1 MIRTAR
7 LDSRAQ
13 VILEPV
19 LHTDVV
25 SVGLWNVC
33 GSRDETGR
41 QAGFSHFLEHMLF
54 KGTGRRSAFQI
65 AREVERVGGF
75 LNAFTEKEVT
85 CFYCTLPAEDLQL
98 AVDVLADMYF
108 HSVLDPREIEKE
120 KAVVI
125 NEIQTAEDNPEEKA
139 HQLYLEGL
147 WNGHELSRKITGESA
162 EVSAIET
169 RRAGGFYQ
177 ERFTGEH
184 TVVTASGRLEPEALL
199 EQLDSASCS
208 RRPGRVP
215 PAVPSDGSRT
225 RQRSWELK
233 RDKFEQVQVYT
244 GISYPSARRAADY
257 YQDLVFNTLFGESMS
272 SRLFQDLREDKGL
285 CYTVYSFRSY
295 FTDIS
300 LWTIYASTTPATLS
314 PLLDGL
320 EAELGT
326 AARRAAHAE
335 GGRGRQEPDPRRHDP
350 GQGGHGKPHEAPV
363 PHALPHRPGRGA
375 RGVDGDAGGESG
387 REEVL
392 RLVDELIRAEAFNL
406 LAYGSRGVR
415 KLRAAGVPL
424 LRERWRDIQVPFR
437 RGGRCRATSPRVPRG
452 RTCAPRWPGSWC
464 WSRAQRAVVPTGLRL
479 QIPAGY
485 EAQVRPR
492 SGLALEHGV
501 TVLNSPGTDRRGLPR
516 RDQGHP
522 DQPGAGALHGEAR
535 GPRSPRSC
543 SPPW

>member
-1 MIRTAR
+1 LIRTAR

-19 LHTDVV
+19 RHTDVV
-25 SVGLWNVC
+25 SVGLWNVR
-33 GSRDETGR
+33 GSRDEARGE
-41 QAGFSHFLEHMLF
+41 AGFSHFLEHMLF
-54 KGTGRRSAFQI
+54 KGTERRSAFQI

-75 LNAFTEKEVT
+75 LNAFTEKEVI
-85 CFYCTLPAEDLQL
+85 CCYCTLPAEDLEL
-98 AVDVLADMYF
+98 AMDVLADMYF
-108 HSVLDPREIEKE
+108 HSILDPREIEKE

-162 EVSAIET
+162 EVSAIGRGELE
-169 RRAGGFYQ
+169 RFYQ

-199 EQLDSASCS
+199 EQLNKRFPAPPAAP
-208 RRPGRVP
+208 RA
-215 PAVPSDGSRT
+215 PAVPERRQPA
-225 RQRSWELK
+225 RQRSWKLK

-320 EAELGT
+320 EAELGRLRREPPT
-326 AARRAAHAE
+326 EREVEDAKSQIRGGMILAKEDMETRMKRLFRMHYLTDRVVEHEESMGMLAA
-335 GGRGRQEPDPRRHDP
+335 
-350 GQGGHGKPHEAPV
+350 V
-363 PHALPHRPGRGA
+363 
-375 RGVDGDAGGESG
+375 G

-415 KLRAAGVPL
+415 KLHLPA
-424 LRERWRDIQVPFR
+424 FR
-437 RGGRCRATSPRVPRG
+437 F
-452 RTCAPRWPGSWC
+452 
-464 WSRAQRAVVPTGLRL
+464 
-479 QIPAGY
+479 
-485 EAQVRPR
+485 
-492 SGLALEHGV
+492 
-501 TVLNSPGTDRRGLPR
+501 
-516 RDQGHP
+516 
-522 DQPGAGALHGEAR
+522 
-535 GPRSPRSC
+535 
-543 SPPW
+543 